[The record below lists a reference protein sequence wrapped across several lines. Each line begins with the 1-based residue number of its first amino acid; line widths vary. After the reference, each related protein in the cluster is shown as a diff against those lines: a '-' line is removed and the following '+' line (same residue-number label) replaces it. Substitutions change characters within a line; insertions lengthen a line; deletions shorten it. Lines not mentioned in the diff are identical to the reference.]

1 MKFYLSSYKLG
12 DEIGQLKR
20 LIPIG
25 NHRVAYIS
33 NALDFS
39 NDLEHRRQSEQDG
52 LKQLEAVGL
61 EPEVLD
67 LRSYFNQQDLL
78 AKKLTNFGVI
88 WVRGGNVFVLRQDMK
103 LSGLDNILKKWAS
116 SNYPILYGGYSAGVC
131 VLGPTLRGMELVDDI
146 NVRPYGSKT
155 KIVWEGL
162 GIINYVIVPH
172 YKSKYP
178 ESKNVDKTI
187 RYLIDNKILFK
198 AIRDGEVIIE

>member
-12 DEIGQLKR
+12 NEIGKLKR
-20 LIPIG
+20 LIPMG

-78 AKKLTNFGVI
+78 AKKLTNFGVM
-88 WVRGGNVFVLRQDMK
+88 WV
-103 LSGLDNILKKWAS
+103 
-116 SNYPILYGGYSAGVC
+116 
-131 VLGPTLRGMELVDDI
+131 
-146 NVRPYGSKT
+146 
-155 KIVWEGL
+155 
-162 GIINYVIVPH
+162 
-172 YKSKYP
+172 
-178 ESKNVDKTI
+178 
-187 RYLIDNKILFK
+187 
-198 AIRDGEVIIE
+198 GEVMFLF